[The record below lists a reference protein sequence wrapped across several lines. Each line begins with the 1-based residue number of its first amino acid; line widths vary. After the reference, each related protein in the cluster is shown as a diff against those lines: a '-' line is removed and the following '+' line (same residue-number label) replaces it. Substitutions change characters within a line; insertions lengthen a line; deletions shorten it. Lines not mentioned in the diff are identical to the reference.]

1 MIRWRLAFTLF
12 QKEITETLRDRKT
25 LLMAVGLPILLY
37 PLIAMALT
45 KLQESRAEAQEAVRS
60 KIAVWGRL
68 PGELKSDLERSNKLD
83 LFAGLGL
90 EAGLEARMLAGDL
103 PPIPSA
109 KQEDEAGA
117 SESGRATNKVAAAV
131 AEHPL
136 IVAAQALV
144 GARKADAVLVLDPQ
158 FQSQVSG
165 GGLARV
171 HVLYDSV
178 RDASGKAQERLSQ
191 ALEGLRKQEVVRR
204 EKAHGL
210 PPGFSKALQVQER
223 NLAPKQRRTG
233 KFLGSI
239 LPFLLIVLS
248 ASGGLYATIDLTAGE
263 KERNTLQTLL
273 CAPLTGLE
281 IIVGKFFAA
290 WVIVLITTLANLASM
305 AATFAR
311 IFAGSG
317 GFQTSVSTYAL
328 AFLVLLPATFMLT
341 AIFLSIAVFARDFKD
356 GQNLLTP
363 MFMLLTMPLGATML
377 PDVELNVW
385 TSAVPLVNI
394 ALLMKGVFIAEAK
407 PELIFFTLLSSV
419 LYAGLALS
427 FAARVFQQEQ
437 VLLGGRDSWKGLF
450 RFSAPIARDRPS
462 PAFAWTAFAAVFVMV
477 FYVSQLLQ
485 GANTIV
491 AVLATQYGFF
501 LLPNA
506 LMAWRW
512 RFSAKDTYL
521 LRRPALSA
529 VIGAILIGFSAWGV
543 TAGLVTRI
551 FPPPESFAKGLE
563 KVLLFE
569 GMNVPLIGVWL
580 LLGATPAICEE
591 LFFRGLIMGGFRGMG
606 RWPAWLLSS
615 LLFAVAHSS
624 IYRLLPTFTLGM
636 IIAFCAWR
644 SRSIFTGMI
653 IHAIN
658 NSLLVTVLHKP
669 EWFKKWGFSEM
680 TYVPW
685 SWGFGLASVMG
696 LGMFFV
702 ARSGPKDPVAA
713 EKTRSS

>member
-25 LLMAVGLPILLY
+25 ILMAVGLPILLY
-37 PLIAMALT
+37 PLIAMSLT

-60 KIAVWGRL
+60 KVAVWGPL
-68 PGELKSDLERSNKLD
+68 SETLKSDLEKTSKLD
-83 LFAGLGL
+83 LISGLGL
-90 EAGLEARMLAGDL
+90 DASLQAKLLAGSL
-103 PPIPSA
+103 PPLPTLDEETPIHTNAPTVKPSQVA
-109 KQEDEAGA
+109 SAG
-117 SESGRATNKVAAAV
+117 SHPILLAA
-131 AEHPL
+131 E
-136 IVAAQALV
+136 ALV
-144 GARKADAVLVLDPQ
+144 GERKADAVLLLDAN
-158 FQSQVSG
+158 FQSQVSSG
-165 GGLARV
+165 GVARA
-171 HVLYDSV
+171 HVLFDSV
-178 RDASGKAQERLSQ
+178 RDASGKAHERLSQ
-191 ALEGLRKQEVVRR
+191 ALESLRKQEVARR

-210 PPGFSKALQVQER
+210 PAGFSKAYQVEER
-223 NLAPKQRRTG
+223 NLAPQQRRTG
-233 KFLGSI
+233 KFLGSM
-239 LPFLLIVLS
+239 LPFILIVLS

-290 WVIVLITTLANLASM
+290 WMIVLITTLANLLSM

-317 GFQTSVSTYAL
+317 GFQTSIGTYAL
-328 AFLVLLPATFMLT
+328 VFLVLLPATFMLT

-394 ALLMKGVFIAEAK
+394 ALLIKGVFIAEAK
-407 PELIFFTLLSSV
+407 PELIFFTLLTSV
-419 LYAGLALS
+419 LYAGLALA

-437 VLLGGRDSWKGLF
+437 VLLGGKDSWKSLF
-450 RFSAPIARDRPS
+450 RFSAPVATPRPT
-462 PAFAWTAFAAVFVMV
+462 PAFALTAFAGVFVTV
-477 FYVSQLLQ
+477 FYASQMLQ

-491 AVLATQYGFF
+491 ALLVTQYGFF
-501 LLPNA
+501 LLPNL

-512 RFSAKDTYL
+512 GFSAQETYQ
-521 LRRPALSA
+521 LRRPSFTA
-529 VIGAILIGFSAWGV
+529 ICGAILIGFSAWGV
-543 TAGLVTRI
+543 TAGLVTRV

-569 GMNVPLIGVWL
+569 GMNVPLVGVWL
-580 LLGATPAICEE
+580 LLGVTPALCEE
-591 LFFRGLIMGGFRGMG
+591 LFFRGLIMSGFRPMG

-636 IIAFCAWR
+636 IIAFCSWR

-669 EWFKKWGFSEM
+669 EWAKKWGFSEM

-696 LGMFFV
+696 LGLFLV
-702 ARSGPKDPVAA
+702 ARSSSA
-713 EKTRSS
+713 EDKR